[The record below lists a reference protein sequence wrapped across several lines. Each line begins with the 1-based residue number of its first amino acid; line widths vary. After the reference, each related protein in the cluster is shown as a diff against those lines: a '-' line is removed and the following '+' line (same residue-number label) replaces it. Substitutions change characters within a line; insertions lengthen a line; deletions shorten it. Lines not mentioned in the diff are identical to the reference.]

1 MVETEPQG
9 RIARVEFTG
18 TRSELFGLL
27 VRGYILMVPT
37 IGIYRFWLT
46 TWKRRFYWQHTVLD
60 GEPLEYTGNA
70 LQLLIGFLFALAFFL
85 PLYLAFF
92 YLSTQNAEIV
102 ALGYGIIGAL
112 FWFMI
117 GYALYKARDF
127 RLSRTL
133 WRGIRFN
140 QHGNAWAYA
149 LRRFLWSIAVVLTLG
164 LLYPAMAASL
174 WRYRYNHTWYGD
186 RQFRWTGSWKTIAGP
201 YYLIYFGLI
210 AAAIGVVL
218 LAAAE
223 SSELRFFYGPGPA
236 AVLGIIGWF
245 LLAFLAWFYFRSRE
259 ATRMFSEVWIGT
271 ARATVK
277 VRARALLGQFILY
290 ALSLI
295 GVTIVI
301 SIVTGMVAGALFSG
315 AITNP
320 EGAGDIAVAIANIAQ
335 SGWLAIAGLILG
347 YLVVIGAFALMGE
360 VFLGY
365 GYWMLVARG
374 ATISDADSLRTVH
387 ATGEDLQ
394 LTGEGLADALNVGA
408 Y

>member
-133 WRGIRFN
+133 WRDIRFN